1 MVSMDGKNDVAPV
14 GRLGWLAVGLPT
26 LAIGLFEF
34 LRHQWLLHALPA
46 WISEGWAGSALGA
59 LIVGCVVFGFV
70 RLFAGL
76 LRRSALEAMGAREE
90 AAVARERQRV
100 AREMHDNVAQT
111 LFYLGANLRE
121 VGVLVDGGER
131 HEALRE
137 LGAAERCLKEAHEK
151 VRAVISDADRRD
163 DGPEDLR
170 DAVRRAAAGIS
181 ERLDMRVECR
191 AEGHPSLPPASRD
204 HLLAIV
210 QEALTNAHRHGR
222 ASAAV
227 VRLGPADGGLSVEIS
242 DDGSGF
248 EPGGLPGEGSYG
260 LAIMAERARMIGG
273 ELSLASTPGR
283 GSRVTVLVPEETT

>member
-1 MVSMDGKNDVAPV
+1 MVSMDGKDEAMVV

-34 LRHQWLLHALPA
+34 LRHQWLSHALPGWLA
-46 WISEGWAGSALGA
+46 EGWAGNALGA
-59 LIVGCVVFGFV
+59 LVVGCVVFGFV

-76 LRRSALEAMGAREE
+76 LRRSAIEAMGAREE
-90 AAVARERQRV
+90 AAVALERQRV

-121 VGVLVDGGER
+121 VGTLVESGEKDD
-131 HEALRE
+131 AMAE
-137 LGAAERCLKEAHEK
+137 LGTVEAHLKEAHAQ

-163 DGPEDLR
+163 GGPEDLR
-170 DAVRRAAAGIS
+170 ESVRRTAAGIS

-191 AEGHPSLPPASRD
+191 TEGRPSLPPPATD
-204 HLLAIV
+204 HVLAIV
-210 QEALTNAHRHGR
+210 HEALTNAHRHGN

-227 VRLGPADGGLSVEIS
+227 VSVGPVEGGLSVEIS
-242 DDGSGF
+242 DDGKGF
-248 EPGGLPGEGSYG
+248 EPADAPDEGSYG

-273 ELSLASTPGR
+273 ELDLASVPGR
-283 GSRVTVLVPEETT
+283 GSRVTVRVPGDGP